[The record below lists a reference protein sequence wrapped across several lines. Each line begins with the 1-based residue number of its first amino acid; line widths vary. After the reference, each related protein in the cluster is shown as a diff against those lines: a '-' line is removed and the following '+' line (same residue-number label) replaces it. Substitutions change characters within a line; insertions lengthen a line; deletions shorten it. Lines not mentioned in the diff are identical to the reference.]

1 MNIIESERCDCD
13 VNARGVAIKTYA
25 YALSFSLADHYFL
38 HDISVNILQS
48 QWIERGSADRSIC
61 CRCRAWSAAGG
72 LEERRRTKEMKMTM
86 TTSSLFDWSVTIQ
99 RYGFWTKFPPYLSP
113 SKRSRHFR
121 RTKGSSVRRTYNN
134 RTNRTYLR
142 PTPSTIKHQQT
153 TMTMIAVA
161 PGGSIQNNNGMSG
174 WETEASTTAPLPSIE
189 NNVISKY
196 SE

>member
-1 MNIIESERCDCD
+1 MHIFERERCDCD

-61 CRCRAWSAAGG
+61 CRCRCRAWSAAGG

-99 RYGFWTKFPPYLSP
+99 RYGFRTKFPPYL
-113 SKRSRHFR
+113 
-121 RTKGSSVRRTYNN
+121 GCLSVEHTI
-134 RTNRTYLR
+134 TVPTVPIR

-161 PGGSIQNNNGMSG
+161 PGGSIQNNNGMSDR
-174 WETEASTTAPLPSIE
+174 ETEASTAAPLPSIE
-189 NNVISKY
+189 NNVISNY
-196 SE
+196 SEYCNINIT